1 MMGNWSRR
9 YKSLCLIKAGELGMK
24 VRRRGSRW
32 EICKGQLL
40 KVCERPAWAWLKRE
54 RVWDSRE
61 QAIQAML
68 YIVNDWAMDT
78 VEADRPCCLVELW
91 YSPHWFVTKSPMN
104 PNRTFKVGVTKAEA
118 LDMVRSDEGSSKT
131 ATSPSAR
138 RRTSRAKCSD
148 NPEGHWNLHHSFC
161 TSH

>member
-24 VRRRGSRW
+24 VRRRGDQW

-40 KVCERPAWAWLKRE
+40 KVCERPLWAWKKRTRLYDRQE
-54 RVWDSRE
+54 S
-61 QAIQAML
+61 AIQAML

-91 YSPHWFVTKSPMN
+91 YMPHWFVTPGG

-131 ATSPSAR
+131 ATSPAAR

-148 NPEGHWNLHHSFC
+148 NPEGRWSLHHSFC
-161 TSH
+161 TSR